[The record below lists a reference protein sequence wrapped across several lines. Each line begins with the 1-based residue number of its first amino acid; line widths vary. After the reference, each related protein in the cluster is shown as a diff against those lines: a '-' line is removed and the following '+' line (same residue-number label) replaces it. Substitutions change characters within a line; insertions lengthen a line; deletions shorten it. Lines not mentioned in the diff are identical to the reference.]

1 MVNNSS
7 QPSQKNEQEELVVN
21 NTNSQPLK
29 RVVKVVHLKRV
40 PKPIQNAKRNATPHL
55 PAKGTMKGE
64 EEEESKGE
72 VQCELCG
79 NIFGKREALQ
89 YHMNRHN
96 GQ

>member
-7 QPSQKNEQEELVVN
+7 QLSQKNEQEELIVT
-21 NTNSQPLK
+21 NTNLQPLK

-55 PAKGTMKGE
+55 PAKGKMNGE
-64 EEEESKGE
+64 VAEKSTGA

-79 NIFGKREALQ
+79 NIFVKRENLQ